1 MRRWI
6 GLAIALGA
14 ATLFARLAVWQLHRH
29 AERAAFNAGLQARAD
44 LPPVPLADLLNRRL
58 PQDSLELR
66 AVTATGVFDF
76 AHQIVEWPRSDRG
89 TPGVYVATPLR
100 LPDGRA
106 ILVIRGWA
114 YSPDARTIDLSRL
127 TEPDSQTVRG
137 VLLTR
142 FAGAVGTVP
151 HDSTFPLY
159 VRDAVPG
166 ALQSFF
172 PYPLIDAELLRA
184 TAPESRYDRFLAA
197 PLPPLDAGPHL
208 WYAFQWFAFAAI
220 ALVGGAILFRREA

>member
-14 ATLFARLAVWQLHRH
+14 ATLFARLGVWQLHRH
-29 AERAAFNAGLQARAD
+29 AERAAFNAGLQARVD
-44 LPPVPLADLLNRRL
+44 LPPVPLRALLDRGL
-58 PQDSLELR
+58 PEDSLELR
-66 AVTATGVFDF
+66 AATATGVFDQT
-76 AHQIVEWPRSDRG
+76 HQVIEWPRSDRG
-89 TPGVYVATPLR
+89 TPGVYVATPLV

-114 YSPDARTIDLSRL
+114 YSPDARTIDLARL
-127 TEPDSQTVRG
+127 AEPDSQTVHG

-142 FAGAVGTVP
+142 FAGAVGTAP
-151 HDSTFPLY
+151 HDSTFPLF

-166 ALQSFF
+166 ALQAFF
-172 PYPLIDAELLRA
+172 PYPLVDAELLR
-184 TAPESRYDRFLAA
+184 TSAPKSAYDRFLAA
-197 PLPPLDAGPHL
+197 PLPPLDDGPHL

-220 ALVGGAILFRREA
+220 AVVGGAILWRRGT